1 MSLINEALKKA
12 QRLRSNE
19 PAEIAPMP
27 GGDTRVTKR
36 GQPRTTQQLL
46 LFASGGLVL
55 VVLSVVITVWL
66 INRAPADKSS
76 AKAAAP
82 KISAVT
88 TPAGSAPTIVTPM
101 IKAPVVT
108 GETPPTKTTPPLA
121 PGENP
126 TTASATLAVT
136 PSPVVAPVPAP
147 VAPPVVTQPRAQPVV
162 ETPAP
167 PPAAAPPP
175 TLVATQPATAPAALA
190 DQPAAPPKT
199 DERVHA
205 FVDAIK
211 VAGIRSSG
219 GDGRVLM
226 NDRVF
231 RVNDIVERN
240 LGVRLTKV
248 EADALTFTD
257 GNGAIYVKHF

>member
-19 PAEIAPMP
+19 PADVAPMP
-27 GGDTRVTKR
+27 GGDVRVTKR

-46 LFASGGLVL
+46 LIASGGLVL

-66 INRAPADKSS
+66 INRAPSDKSA
-76 AKAAAP
+76 AKSAAP
-82 KISAVT
+82 KISTAT
-88 TPAGSAPTIVTPM
+88 TSAGPAPTIVPPV
-101 IKAPVVT
+101 IKVPVVA
-108 GETPPTKTTPPLA
+108 GENPPTTKTTPLPA
-121 PGENP
+121 PVESP
-126 TTASATLAVT
+126 STTLSPVAAT
-136 PSPVVAPVPAP
+136 PPPVVAPAPTP
-147 VAPPVVTQPRAQPVV
+147 VAPPVVVQQRAQPVV

-167 PPAAAPPP
+167 PPAATPPP
-175 TLVATQPATAPAALA
+175 TLVATAPASAPLA

-219 GDGRVLM
+219 GDSRVLM

-257 GNGAIYVKHF
+257 GNGALYVKHF